1 MASPARAG
9 TIGTTRKKVEV
20 AERVKDSIDIEA
32 SAQRI
37 FEVAT
42 DFDAYPQWNSNIKK
56 VEIKQRDDDDNPT
69 HVWFQVD
76 AKIKTIAYTLEY
88 DYSNAP
94 ESFSWDLLEGDVKQL
109 NGSYT
114 FDEFDDVT
122 DVTYE
127 LAIDPG
133 FPIPGFMKRQAE
145 KQIMSSALKDLKK
158 RVEG

>member
-1 MASPARAG
+1 MAE
-9 TIGTTRKKVEV
+9 K
-20 AERVKDSIDIEA
+20 VKDSIDIGATAE
-32 SAQRI
+32 QI

-42 DFDAYPQWNSNIKK
+42 DFDSYPEWNASIKK
-56 VEIKQRDDDDNPT
+56 VEIRATDDEGLPT
-69 HVWFQVD
+69 EVWFEVD
-76 AKIKTIAYTLEY
+76 ARIKTIRYTLEY
-88 DYSNAP
+88 DYSDAP
-94 ESFSWDLLEGDVKQL
+94 ESFSWDLKEGDVKQL
-109 NGSYT
+109 NGTYT

-133 FPIPGFMKRQAE
+133 FRIPGLLKRQAE